1 MGLCRLVKLSWN
13 AGLPS
18 RSGIAVKATTSPTWR
33 EESGAPPGCFVMS
46 TAKERT
52 ASDVVEVFWRPGC
65 PFCADHRLQWQLRA
79 FVGPASSY
87 IRESMRRVKAVWRN
101 IWQDEEAAA
110 LVRLANEG
118 NETVPTIRVGTA
130 FLTNPSGRQ
139 VARLIRNAERSSGDA

>member
-1 MGLCRLVKLSWN
+1 MGLCRLVKLSWK

-65 PFCADHRLQWQLRA
+65 PFCAALRA
-79 FVGPASSY
+79 DLA
-87 IRESMRRVKAVWRN
+87 IRRVNAVWRN